1 MSSPTQ
7 RTLAFLR
14 KRGYMV
20 GITERWNRFA
30 FKKNDLFGFI
40 DLVAV
45 HPGARGVLGV
55 QATSRPNVLARVY
68 KIADLPL
75 IELNG
80 KKVHPAKL
88 WLQTGN
94 RILVIGW
101 GKKGPRGK
109 AKRWKPSFYP
119 MDLEEL
125 KRLREGKTVTK

>member
-14 KRGYMV
+14 KRGYIV

-40 DLVAV
+40 DLVAI
-45 HPGARGVLGV
+45 HPDKPGVLGV
-55 QATSRPNVLARVY
+55 QATSRGNVLSRVY

-75 IELNG
+75 VEVDG
-80 KKVHPAKL
+80 KKFHAAKL
-88 WLQTGN
+88 WLRTGN

-101 GKKGPRGK
+101 GKRGARGK
-109 AKRWKPSFYP
+109 AKRWTPAFYP
-119 MDLEEL
+119 IDLEEL
-125 KRLREGKTVTK
+125 KRLREGKTVAK